1 MNNFIP
7 TKNILSDEL
16 EKKIEQVNAHMVEA
30 RNEAEKSQI
39 KKNTLDGEVTVLE
52 EKKNIL
58 NEEITKLEASKV
70 TLTIDVVKLKEEVV
84 EKVKEKDDLIKESR
98 ILKSENEEEKR
109 SLDVEREELRQQKL
123 DISGRE
129 SVLRTVSKG
138 LEEKEKKLDVYADR
152 VKKLLDSVKPE

>member
-98 ILKSENEEEKR
+98 ILKSENEEEKK

-138 LEEKEKKLDVYADR
+138 LEEKEKKLDIYADR